1 MAEIH
6 HINPPGRTPPVGYTH
21 ATAAR
26 GQRIIHISG
35 QVAYDA
41 DGKIVGQGD
50 LKRQTE
56 TACENLSSALA
67 AAGAGLSDVEI
78 GIPAEPLFRS
88 RRGGPVGRGQDDHLR
103 GRLQTVRSGDHPGD
117 ALPVFRAGEPAGQYP
132 GGGPITGRRGVD
144 DRDRGGGGGGL
155 IANRYNPPINSS
167 SRFGFFSS
175 FHALLSLDFP
185 RSKAPVWVNTN
196 FFV

>member
-1 MAEIH
+1 MEPETPMAEIH

-26 GQRIIHISG
+26 GQRIIHVSG

-67 AAGAGLSDVEI
+67 AAGAGLSDVVKTTIYVVDYKPSDLAVIREVRFRFFGRENLPANTLVGVQSLAAEGLMIEI
-78 GIPAEPLFRS
+78 EA
-88 RRGGPVGRGQDDHLR
+88 VAVAD
-103 GRLQTVRSGDHPGD
+103 
-117 ALPVFRAGEPAGQYP
+117 
-132 GGGPITGRRGVD
+132 
-144 DRDRGGGGGGL
+144 
-155 IANRYNPPINSS
+155 
-167 SRFGFFSS
+167 
-175 FHALLSLDFP
+175 
-185 RSKAPVWVNTN
+185 
-196 FFV
+196 